1 MVFEACVMI
10 IKNVFYYKK
19 IVSDFSLEYINR
31 FKNTTLSPFFFKI
44 ESLAWL
50 ENDIRNVNRRRKR
63 SKRGGKFDIQ
73 KSIEKLG
80 VEFHPYSFKKK
91 KRYQYLGPGTIL
103 KKRLARG
110 DPGINR
116 LDRIAKQHD
125 IDYSKARHIQ
135 DKWKADDKMVA
146 AIDALPGP
154 KSYMEKLSRH
164 IIAAKK
170 EVCICN

>member
-10 IKNVFYYKK
+10 IKNVFYHKK
-19 IVSDFSLEYINR
+19 IVSYFSLEYVNR

-44 ESLAWL
+44 KSLAWL

-91 KRYQYLGPGTIL
+91 QKISISRSWNNLEKNDSHVVIQVSTDWTESQNNMISTTLKPDTSKINGKLMIKWSQPLMHFLVQNLTWKNCHVIL
-103 KKRLARG
+103 SQL
-110 DPGINR
+110 
-116 LDRIAKQHD
+116 
-125 IDYSKARHIQ
+125 
-135 DKWKADDKMVA
+135 
-146 AIDALPGP
+146 
-154 KSYMEKLSRH
+154 
-164 IIAAKK
+164 K